1 MPKNLVIVESP
12 AKAKTIEKFLGDD
25 YKVMSSYGHIRDLKK
40 KNFGVDLDTFAPDY
54 EIPADKQH
62 VVSELRSAAK
72 KASAVWLASDEDREG
87 EAISWHLAEV
97 LGIDPKTAQRIVF
110 HEITKPAILAAIEH
124 PRSIDLNLVDAQQAR
139 RVLDR
144 LVGFKVSPVLW
155 RRVRPSLSA
164 GRVQSVAV
172 RLIVER
178 EREIAAFKEQSAY
191 RVSAVFTLGNSGK
204 EVRAELDRRFKTK
217 AEAEAFLLSCSGASF
232 RVAEVETHPTHRSP
246 APPFTTS
253 TLQQEAARK
262 LGFSVSATMRV
273 AQTLYEA
280 GLITYMRTDSTNL
293 SALCLNACGPVI
305 EESMGKEYHKR
316 RTYHTHTKGAQEA
329 HEAIRPTDMHRAE
342 IEGTAQERRLYAL
355 IRKRT
360 LACQMADALIEKTTA
375 VIAIDGKSETFV
387 ANGEVVK
394 FDGFLRVYADSRYAG
409 DGESEDAPG
418 MLPQM
423 SEGETACATEI
434 SARERFSAAPAR
446 YNEASLVHK
455 LEELGIGR
463 PSTYAPTISTIQQ
476 RGYVAKGD
484 KEGTERPFTVLVLA
498 GGKVQEATRTET
510 VGSEKGKL
518 MPTDVGLVVNDFLME
533 AFPGIMDYNF
543 TANVEKEFDEVAEG
557 KKDWKK
563 LIQSFYKDFE
573 PDVERSLEQQSSHKV
588 GERSLGTDPASG
600 KPVVVKIGRFG
611 PMAQI
616 GETGEEEKPRFA
628 RLAAGQSIETIT
640 LEEALDLFK
649 LPRVCGAFEGKDIVV
664 STGRFG
670 PYVMHDKKFV
680 SIPKNIDPL
689 EITQEQAINL
699 IVTKRNA
706 EEQSILKTFEEQEGL
721 QIRTGRFGPYIACNG
736 KNFKIPRSMA
746 ERASE
751 LTIEECRKI
760 MSEPPKKKAK
770 K

>member
-72 KASAVWLASDEDREG
+72 KAAAVWLASDEDREG

-394 FDGFLRVYADSRYAG
+394 FDGFLRVYADSRSAG
-409 DGESEDAPG
+409 DGEGEDAPG